1 MASFVGVNNKVLL
14 AHLNLTG
21 NAHSVNFADMSRVM
35 QDATTFADGAFT
47 CVKPGLISGQAS
59 IELFQ
64 DYATDVLDDEIS
76 VGQLGTQYTLTVI
89 PNPTGTVAV
98 ADTAWF
104 TRGVLSKV
112 NPMDGAKGDMA
123 KAMFEVAHDTTI
135 VQGKVAH
142 AGAAIV
148 ATTSDS
154 GIALAGPSA
163 TQKLYS
169 ALHVTAYSGFTNV
182 VFTIESDDNIG
193 FTSATTRITHTT
205 VTAVTNEFSSVAG
218 SFSSETHHRV
228 KATVTGSG
236 SVTFFSAIGVL

>member
-1 MASFVGVNNKVLL
+1 
-14 AHLNLTG
+14 
-21 NAHSVNFADMSRVM
+21 
-35 QDATTFADGAFT
+35 
-47 CVKPGLISGQAS
+47 
-59 IELFQ
+59 
-64 DYATDVLDDEIS
+64 
-76 VGQLGTQYTLTVI
+76 
-89 PNPTGTVAV
+89 
-98 ADTAWF
+98 
-104 TRGVLSKV
+104 
-112 NPMDGAKGDMA
+112 MDGAKGDMA